1 MALLKS
7 QGRGHGVVE
16 VEGAG
21 SLSVGQRQR
30 PIGEVWST
38 AERTTPLRLRPAWD
52 TPNPKRA
59 LKGTP
64 PPLQADLS
72 APLARAR
79 TVK

>member
-21 SLSVGQRQR
+21 SLSVGQR

-59 LKGTP
+59 LKGP
-64 PPLQADLS
+64 PPLYR
-72 APLARAR
+72 PI
-79 TVK
+79 

>member
-21 SLSVGQRQR
+21 SLSMGQRQR

-38 AERTTPLRLRPAWD
+38 AERTCLGHAQSKTCLERD
-52 TPNPKRA
+52 
-59 LKGTP
+59 P

-72 APLARAR
+72 APLARER

>member
-64 PPLQADLS
+64 LLYRPI
-72 APLARAR
+72 
-79 TVK
+79 

>member
-21 SLSVGQRQR
+21 SLSVGQR

-38 AERTTPLRLRPAWD
+38 AERTTPLRLRPNRD
-52 TPNPKRA
+52 TTRPKRTP
-59 LKGTP
+59 KGSY
-64 PPLQADLS
+64 PL
-72 APLARAR
+72 
-79 TVK
+79 

>member
-21 SLSVGQRQR
+21 SLSVGQR

-52 TPNPKRA
+52 TPNPKCA
-59 LKGTP
+59 LKEI
-64 PPLQADLS
+64 PPLYR
-72 APLARAR
+72 PM
-79 TVK
+79 

>member
-21 SLSVGQRQR
+21 SLSVGQR

>member
-21 SLSVGQRQR
+21 SLSVGQR

-38 AERTTPLRLRPAWD
+38 AERTTPLRLSGYPGAVCRSTRSTQSDVTAAVTGP
-52 TPNPKRA
+52 
-59 LKGTP
+59 
-64 PPLQADLS
+64 
-72 APLARAR
+72 
-79 TVK
+79 